1 MKRYHQNLSPETMVF
16 RTWKLLVDSLNE
28 SDFIWLESLGIPVSI
43 DRPEHTFDTAT
54 GRKHTIYG
62 KASYSVET
70 TTEKQR
76 AMLLL
81 KYSDTAILI
90 QEEIL
95 LPGTM
100 STCTLDRINW

>member
-28 SDFIWLESLGIPVSI
+28 SDFVWLKSLEIPVSI
-43 DRPEHTFDTAT
+43 DRPEHTFDVMGGGTQ
-54 GRKHTIYG
+54 TIYG

-76 AMLLL
+76 VMLLL
-81 KYSDTAILI
+81 KYSNTALLM
-90 QEEIL
+90 QEEIV

-100 STCTLDRINW
+100 STCTLDRIVW